1 MEPTPYIAK
10 IVDYYETG
18 NGNYFCRE
26 ENSQEADHHLDWNIF
41 IPKDVASKITK
52 LPFWAIIVTDYNNQF
67 FNGKSRAT
75 CRVLSYDR
83 NELVKIFEEE
93 DSLDNEIQQSIES
106 NKVNL
111 ETYYTKSSKCEK
123 ALMELKSDISVPN
136 WLLNNESLF
145 DAVTIR
151 PKGLPIIADANYNG
165 TSFEGIR
172 KFVSLY
178 CDLKKVIDQ
187 P

>member
-1 MEPTPYIAK
+1 MERTPYIAK

-26 ENSQEADHHLDWNIF
+26 ENKQEADHHLDWNIF

-93 DSLDNEIQQSIES
+93 DSLDNEIQQSIDS
-106 NKVNL
+106 YKINL
-111 ETYYTKSSKCEK
+111 ETYYSKSNKCEK
-123 ALMELKSDISVPN
+123 AIMELKSDISVPV
-136 WLLNNESLF
+136 WLMNNKILF
-145 DAVTIR
+145 DEVTIK
-151 PKGLPIIADANYNG
+151 PEGLPAIADANFSG
-165 TSFEGIR
+165 TSFDGIK
-172 KFVSLY
+172 KFVKLYESLSN
-178 CDLKKVIDQ
+178 L
-187 P
+187 

>member
-26 ENSQEADHHLDWNIF
+26 EDKQEADHHLDWNIF

-67 FNGKSRAT
+67 FNGKSIAT

-93 DSLDNEIQQSIES
+93 DSIDKEIQQSIES
-106 NKVNL
+106 YKVNL
-111 ETYYTKSSKCEK
+111 ETYYTKSGHCEK
-123 ALMELKSDISVPN
+123 ALLELKSDIYIPV
-136 WLLNNESLF
+136 WLSKNKDLF
-145 DAVTIR
+145 DNVTIG
-151 PKGLPIIADANYNG
+151 PKGLPIIADANFHG
-165 TSFEGIR
+165 TSFDVIK
-172 KFVSLY
+172 KFVEVYEML
-178 CDLKKVIDQ
+178 LKL
-187 P
+187 

>member
-1 MEPTPYIAK
+1 MNEPTPYIAK

-26 ENSQEADHHLDWNIF
+26 ENNQEADHHLDWNIF

-52 LPFWAIIVTDYNNQF
+52 LPFWAIVVTDYNNQF

-106 NKVNL
+106 YKVNL
-111 ETYYTKSSKCEK
+111 EAYYAKSNKCEK
-123 ALMELKSDISVPN
+123 AMMELKSDISVPV

-145 DAVTIR
+145 NEVTIR
-151 PKGLPIIADANYNG
+151 SEGLPIIADANLNG
-165 TSFEGIR
+165 TTFESIT
-172 KFVSLY
+172 KFVNYYTL
-178 CDLKKVIDQ
+178 LQ
-187 P
+187 NL

>member
-26 ENSQEADHHLDWNIF
+26 ENKQEADHHLNWDIF

-106 NKVNL
+106 YKVNL
-111 ETYYTKSSKCEK
+111 ETYYTKSNKCEK
-123 ALMELKSDISVPN
+123 ALMELKSDISVPV
-136 WLLNNESLF
+136 WLMKNKSLF
-145 DAVTIR
+145 DEVTIR
-151 PKGLPIIADANYNG
+151 PEGLPEIADVNFNG
-165 TSFEGIR
+165 TSFEGIK
-172 KFVSLY
+172 KFVKLYGSLSN
-178 CDLKKVIDQ
+178 L
-187 P
+187 

>member
-26 ENSQEADHHLDWNIF
+26 ENKQEADHHLDWNIF

-52 LPFWAIIVTDYNNQF
+52 LPIWAIIVTDYNNQF

-93 DSLDNEIQQSIES
+93 DSLEYEIQQSIES
-106 NKVNL
+106 YKVNL
-111 ETYYTKSSKCEK
+111 EIYYTKSGHCEK
-123 ALMELKSDISVPN
+123 ALLELKSDIYVPV
-136 WLLNNESLF
+136 WLSKNKDLF
-145 DAVTIR
+145 DNVTIR
-151 PKGLPIIADANYNG
+151 PEGLPVIADANFNG
-165 TSFEGIR
+165 TSFEGIK
-172 KFVSLY
+172 KFVKLY
-178 CDLKKVIDQ
+178 ELLSNL
-187 P
+187 

>member
-26 ENSQEADHHLDWNIF
+26 ENKQATEHHLDWDIF
-41 IPKDVASKITK
+41 IPKEVASKITK

-67 FNGKSRAT
+67 FNGKSRST

-93 DSLDNEIQQSIES
+93 NSLDNEIQQSIDS
-106 NKVNL
+106 YKVNL
-111 ETYYTKSSKCEK
+111 ETYYSKSKKCEK
-123 ALMELKSDISVPN
+123 ALSELKTNISVQV
-136 WLLNNESLF
+136 WLSDTKSLF
-145 DAVTIR
+145 NEVTIR
-151 PKGLPIIADANYNG
+151 PKGLPIIADATFNG

-178 CDLKKVIDQ
+178 YELKKVIEQ